1 MADTARWRESFVGF
15 TFAEITVLLEDCVRD
30 RHFQGGLHRVLAK
43 LEEAVI
49 ALHQPATPTDRCASC
64 GELWP
69 CSYLHRIALSGP
81 SG

>member
-15 TFAEITVLLEDCVRD
+15 TFAEINVLLEDCVRV
-30 RHFQGGLHRVLAK
+30 RRSRGGLHGALAK

-64 GELWP
+64 TELWP
-69 CSYLHRIALSGP
+69 CSYLQRIALSGP
-81 SG
+81 S